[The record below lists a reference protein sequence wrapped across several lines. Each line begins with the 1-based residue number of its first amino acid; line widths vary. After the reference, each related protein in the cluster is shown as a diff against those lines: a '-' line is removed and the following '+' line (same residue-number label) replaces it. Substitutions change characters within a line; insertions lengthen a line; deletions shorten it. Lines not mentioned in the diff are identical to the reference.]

1 MDEVLGFGFG
11 IAVAVM
17 TCSAIPDAAVSQLE
31 YKAAQTLCLA
41 NEDVDRVRGSGIF
54 THTKIT
60 CTNGAKFTLDWDQLQ
75 KYKD

>member
-1 MDEVLGFGFG
+1 MDEIAGFLFG
-11 IAVAVM
+11 IFVACGVS
-17 TCSAIPDAAVSQLE
+17 SAIPDAAVTQLE

-41 NEDVDRVRGSGIF
+41 NEDVNRVRGSGIF

-75 KYKD
+75 KYKE